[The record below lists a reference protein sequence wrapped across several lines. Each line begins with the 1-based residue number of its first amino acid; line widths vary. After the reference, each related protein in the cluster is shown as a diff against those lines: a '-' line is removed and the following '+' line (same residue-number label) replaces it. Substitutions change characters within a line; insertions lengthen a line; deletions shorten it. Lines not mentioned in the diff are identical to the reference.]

1 MYDCAEQDLKPMFGK
16 FKLLAKYLPRT
27 QKNEWSKNWAVIAAT
42 KGAFLDFFCSV
53 FYVGISKSK
62 VLRSDRIL
70 VWIQV
75 DPSGRAVWGEVLR
88 SLSFWD
94 CGFESSGEHGYL
106 FFSLLN
112 AVCFLA
118 EVSVRRADHSSRR
131 VLPRVA
137 CLSVIV
143 KPC

>member
-16 FKLLAKYLPRT
+16 FKLLAKCLPRT
-27 QKNEWSKNWAVIAAT
+27 QENEWSKNWAVIAAT
-42 KGAFLDFFCSV
+42 KGTFLDFFSV
-53 FYVGISKSK
+53 FYVGILKSK

-70 VWIQV
+70 VWIQA
-75 DPSGRAVWGEVLR
+75 DPSGRAVWDEGLR

-94 CGFESSGEHGYL
+94 CGFEYSGEPGYL
-106 FFSLLN
+106 SFSLMD